1 MNSRLAWGLG
11 FCLFLLAG
19 RPVLA
24 LAPTDMAVE
33 SGLNQPLKA
42 RIELLNASAETLAD
56 LKVRQVQPVAAM
68 LDLRFQ
74 IERGEAGHTV
84 VLVTTAGPVQEPA
97 LNFVLEF
104 EWPSGRLLREYSIL
118 LDPH

>member
-11 FCLFLLAG
+11 FYLFLLAG
-19 RPVLA
+19 RPVFA
-24 LAPTDMAVE
+24 LAPTEIEVE

-42 RIELLNASAETLAD
+42 RIELLNASAETLAG
-56 LKVRQVQPVAAM
+56 LQVRQAGPVADP
-68 LDLRFQ
+68 LDLRFR
-74 IERGEAGHTV
+74 IEHDATGRAV
-84 VLVTTAGPVQEPA
+84 LLVTTPRPVQEPA